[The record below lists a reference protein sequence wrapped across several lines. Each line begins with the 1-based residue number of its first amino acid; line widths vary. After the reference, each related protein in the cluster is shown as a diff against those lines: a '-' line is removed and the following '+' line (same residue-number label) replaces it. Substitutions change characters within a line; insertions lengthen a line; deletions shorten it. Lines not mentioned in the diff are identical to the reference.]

1 MSTPSAWRNAIPRR
15 MYRERRQLHSREHL
29 GILEKKRDYKR
40 RSKDFHSKVNVIKK
54 LSEKARGRNPDE
66 FYHKMVNSQVKGGEH
81 FTLTSNTGPVS
92 DKKRKLEAN

>member
-1 MSTPSAWRNAIPRR
+1 M
-15 MYRERRQLHSREHL
+15 
-29 GILEKKRDYKR
+29 EKKRDYKR